1 MRLDT
6 AVIKQ
11 GKWGICG
18 FVSVLN
24 ALHQRNKI
32 QEFGKDLT
40 ELQIEQRLGAEMI
53 TYLQITKVENPV
65 LAKEIC
71 EFTASFGP
79 PYSNFDTI
87 DKMVAKIKTDVVNG
101 TALKFKG
108 FGVGLPM
115 TAVEDYITKH
125 AGLKCGSFTKVEA
138 LSTTTLAAHK
148 DTIVGVGGEDKLEH
162 WIYVDH
168 DGVLM
173 NWGNN
178 YQLSDKTAGPEG
190 VKQMV
195 GQSLNNIVCGLN
207 LL

>member
-1 MRLDT
+1 
-6 AVIKQ
+6 
-11 GKWGICG
+11 
-18 FVSVLN
+18 
-24 ALHQRNKI
+24 
-32 QEFGKDLT
+32 
-40 ELQIEQRLGAEMI
+40 
-53 TYLQITKVENPV
+53 
-65 LAKEIC
+65 
-71 EFTASFGP
+71 
-79 PYSNFDTI
+79 
-87 DKMVAKIKTDVVNG
+87 
-101 TALKFKG
+101 
-108 FGVGLPM
+108 M

-195 GQSLNNIVCGLN
+195 GQSLDNIVCGLN